1 MPKAGEFMVTASAS
15 FKGVK
20 FGEDRQLLVCES
32 VDREMADVRAK
43 PDLMAKISEAS
54 HGKVFSATD
63 KETAALASVFGSAP
77 PVTLEYRRTP
87 LWDRSWWLAAIL
99 GLLTIEWAVRR
110 WSGLA

>member
-1 MPKAGEFMVTASAS
+1 MGRASAALR
-15 FKGVK
+15 GVK
-20 FGEDRQLLVCES
+20 LGEDRQLVVCES

-43 PDLMAKISEAS
+43 PDLMAKIAEAS
-54 HGKVFSATD
+54 HGKVFSASD
-63 KETAALASVFGSAP
+63 KETVALASVFGGAP